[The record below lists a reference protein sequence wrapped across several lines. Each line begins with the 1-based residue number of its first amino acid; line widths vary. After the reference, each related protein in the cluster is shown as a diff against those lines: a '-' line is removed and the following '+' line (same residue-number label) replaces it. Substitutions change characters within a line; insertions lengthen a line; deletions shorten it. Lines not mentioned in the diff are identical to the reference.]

1 MADNSNNPTRRRFLQ
16 ATGSAAAAAALAGC
30 AGGSGDGNGSGGNGS
45 GSGNGGGG
53 SGSGGG
59 NESGDQQTQQK
70 IEGDPSKVLKRI
82 MTGTITTLDPIEAT
96 DESSGYVNQQ
106 LYDMLMNYPDG
117 KADPK
122 KGLAKSFELSDD
134 NTTYT
139 FTLKDAKFHNGKD
152 VTAQDFIYSW
162 ERLAASSNSKRGYF
176 ILDSLGVKH
185 ETTTKDGEE
194 VYKPG
199 SLALKATDE
208 KTLEVTLS
216 APFHA
221 AQEMMA
227 YTSFAVLPE
236 GIVGDIEG
244 YNGEIPQQKLSTS
257 NPVGAG
263 PFKFKAWN
271 SGTSAEVERFDGY
284 HGGKSSV
291 AGVQWQVLEKSS
303 PRYNYAMNKNA
314 DVFEIPT
321 SQYDPSKVNVQRGP
335 DDLGRE
341 FGTYGEVR
349 NGSTLQY
356 LAVPEINTYY
366 VGFDMAKVPK
376 PVRQAF
382 AYAANQ
388 QQLTEQV
395 FKGRGDPA
403 YHLTP
408 KSIYPGGGAKAYEKH
423 AKQNYP
429 YGYNKSQLQK
439 AQQVMKDAGY
449 GPNNRFTLQW
459 TQYQSDTWL
468 SLGKLFRDQLSSAYI
483 DMQIQQTPFAT
494 LTERGRS
501 GKLEVYTLGWIADW
515 PAPDNFLQLLNP
527 PQTDTSSDAPISY
540 LNWKPDNGDAA
551 QKATKAYETI
561 SNNQAPTKQAQKARN
576 EAYVKMEEANWEDVG
591 FLNLYHSLGEQFAY
605 NWVDIP
611 PYGGMGPSRQ
621 MYNDVKIAKQR
632 Q

>member
-1 MADNSNNPTRRRFLQ
+1 MRDDNSQTRRRFLKT
-16 ATGSAAAAAALAGC
+16 TGGAAGALALAGC
-30 AGGSGDGNGSGGNGS
+30 TGGGGGNDSGGNGSGGNGS
-45 GSGNGGGG
+45 GGAN
-53 SGSGGG
+53 GSGGNG
-59 NESGDQQTQQK
+59 SSQQTQQN
-70 IEGDPSKVLKRI
+70 IEADPSKVLQRI
-82 MTGTITTLDPIEAT
+82 NSTITTFDPIEAT
-96 DESSGYVNQQ
+96 DEASGYVNQQ

-139 FTLKDAKFHNGKD
+139 FTLKDATFHNGD
-152 VTAQDFIYSW
+152 TVTAQDVVYSW
-162 ERLAASSNSKRGYF
+162 ERLAASSSSKRAYF

-185 ETTTKDGEE
+185 ETTTQDGEE
-194 VYKPG
+194 TYKPG
-199 SLALKATDE
+199 SLGLNAKDE

-227 YTSFAVLPE
+227 YNSFAVLPE
-236 GIVGDIEG
+236 GYVGDIEG
-244 YNGEIPQQKLSTS
+244 YDGEVSQQKLSTS
-257 NPVGAG
+257 DPVGAG
-263 PFKFKAWN
+263 PFKLKEWN
-271 SGTSAEVERFDGY
+271 SGTSAEVERFDDY
-284 HGGKSSV
+284 HGGKASV
-291 AGVQWQVLEKSS
+291 AGVHWQIIEKAS
-303 PRYNYAMNKNA
+303 PVFNYAMNKNA
-314 DVFEIPT
+314 DVFGIPI

-335 DDLGRE
+335 DDLGRQ
-341 FGTYGEVR
+341 FGTYGPVR
-349 NGSTLQY
+349 NGSTVQY

-366 VGFDMAKVPK
+366 LGFDMSKVPK

-388 QQLTEQV
+388 QQLTKQV
-395 FKGRGDPA
+395 FKGRGEPA
-403 YHLTP
+403 FHVTP
-408 KSIYPGGGAKAYEKH
+408 KSIYPGGGSKAYKKH

-429 YGYNKSQLQK
+429 YGYNKTQLQK
-439 AQQVMKDAGY
+439 AKKVMKDAGY
-449 GPNNRFTLQW
+449 GPNNRFTVQW
-459 TQYQSDTWL
+459 TQYQDDSWL
-468 SLGKLFRDQLSSAYI
+468 SLAKLFRDQLSSAFI

-527 PQTDTSSDAPISY
+527 PQTDTSSDAPLSY
-540 LNWKPDNGDAA
+540 INWTPENGDAA
-551 QKATKAYETI
+551 KQASKAYKTV
-561 SNNQAPTKQAQKARN
+561 SNNQAPTKQAQQARN
-576 EAYVKMEEANWEDVG
+576 KAYVNIEEANWEDVG
-591 FLNLYHSLGEQFAY
+591 FLPLYHSLGERFAY

-611 PYGGMGPSRQ
+611 PYGGMGDSRQ